1 MSRHRFVKNI
11 DLDGKCIVRITF
23 YLPGPDTSLAQQR
36 RWPRTQKKKECP
48 KRMPVRVHV
57 TSFKEGS
64 LKFPLSCYPAALALS
79 FSVAKPLLADLQ
91 PPIPDD
97 SIRESLWHYFF
108 DVDKAVTYLRKE
120 RQKG

>member
-1 MSRHRFVKNI
+1 LCLV
-11 DLDGKCIVRITF
+11 
-23 YLPGPDTSLAQQR
+23 
-36 RWPRTQKKKECP
+36 
-48 KRMPVRVHV
+48 
-57 TSFKEGS
+57 
-64 LKFPLSCYPAALALS
+64 AALALS

-108 DVDKAVTYLRKE
+108 DVDKAVNYLRKE